1 MKAVI
6 MTMNYQMINILTESS
21 LQKDSGNIKGV
32 ANSLHK
38 ARNGLTITKEALKSS
53 VGTKVPLL
61 LNHKW
66 DTNPVGEVNIE
77 SLDDDG
83 LHYTGSIFQS
93 APDRALLL
101 EGIQNGVQSV
111 SVGLNVLKHDGPMI
125 TDAELL
131 ELSLTPVPA
140 DANATV
146 EAFQLNDNK
155 PNNNNKQQTE
165 NNNNNNQE
173 QPQKQQ
179 ATTTLTD
186 VVVAINNL
194 TSAVKALKSGN
205 NDQNQQS
212 DNNSD
217 QLKEALSKT
226 LSVYGNTFNYHDYRE
241 LKRLLKESEGNN

>member
-1 MKAVI
+1 
-6 MTMNYQMINILTESS
+6 MNYQMINIVTESS

-93 APDRALLL
+93 APDRDLLL

-140 DANATV
+140 DASATV
-146 EAFQLNDNK
+146 EAFTLNE
-155 PNNNNKQQTE
+155 NNNKNQPEQQP
-165 NNNNNNQE
+165 NVSL
-173 QPQKQQ
+173 K
-179 ATTTLTD
+179 D
-186 VVVAINNL
+186 VVDAINNL
-194 TSAVKALKSGN
+194 TSAVKSLKTTDN
-205 NDQNQQS
+205 NSNSQSS

-226 LSVYGNTFNYHDYRE
+226 LSVYGNTFSYHDYRE
-241 LKRLLKESEGNN
+241 IKNLLSKSEGEN

>member
-1 MKAVI
+1 MTEVI
-6 MTMNYQMINILTESS
+6 VTMHYKMINVLTESS

-38 ARNGLTITKEALKSS
+38 ARNGLTITKEALKSA

-83 LHYTGSIFQS
+83 LHYTGSIFKA
-93 APDRALLL
+93 APDRDLLL

-140 DANATV
+140 DENATV
-146 EAFQLNDNK
+146 EAFKLNNNDDNK
-155 PNNNNKQQTE
+155 
-165 NNNNNNQE
+165 QE

-179 ATTTLTD
+179 TTTTLTD
-186 VVVAINNL
+186 VVNAINDL
-194 TSAVKALKSGN
+194 TSAVKSLKTTDN
-205 NDQNQQS
+205 NNSQS
-212 DNNSD
+212 TDSNSD

-226 LSVYGNTFNYHDYRE
+226 LSVYGNTFSYHDYRE
-241 LKRLLKESEGNN
+241 IKNLLNKSEGEN

>member
-1 MKAVI
+1 
-6 MTMNYQMINILTESS
+6 MINILTESS
-21 LQKDSGNIKGV
+21 LQKDSGRIKGV

-66 DTNPVGEVNIE
+66 DTNPVGDVNIE

-93 APDRALLL
+93 APDRDLLL

-111 SVGLNVLKHDGPMI
+111 SVGLNVLKHDGPMV

-146 EAFQLNDNK
+146 EAFTLNNNNDNK
-155 PNNNNKQQTE
+155 QTE

-179 ATTTLTD
+179 AASTLTD
-186 VVVAINNL
+186 VVNAINEL
-194 TSAVKALKSGN
+194 TSAVKSLKTTDN
-205 NDQNQQS
+205 NNSQS
-212 DNNSD
+212 PDNNSD

-226 LSVYGNTFNYHDYRE
+226 LSVYGNTFNYHDYRK
-241 LKRLLKESEGNN
+241 LKHLLKESEGNN

>member
-1 MKAVI
+1 
-6 MTMNYQMINILTESS
+6 MNYKMINVVTESS

-38 ARNGLTITKEALKSS
+38 ARNGLTITKEALKSA

-77 SLDDDG
+77 SLDNEG

-155 PNNNNKQQTE
+155 SNDKNQQSEEKQQPSTSL
-165 NNNNNNQE
+165 N
-173 QPQKQQ
+173 
-179 ATTTLTD
+179 D
-186 VVVAINNL
+186 VVNAINDL
-194 TSAVKALKSGN
+194 TSAVKSLKTTDNSN
-205 NDQNQQS
+205 SQS
-212 DNNSD
+212 TDSNSD
-217 QLKEALSKT
+217 QLKEALTKT
-226 LSVYGNTFNYHDYRE
+226 LSVYGNTFNYHDYRQ
-241 LKRLLKESEGNN
+241 LKHLLKESEGNN

>member
-1 MKAVI
+1 MTGVI
-6 MTMNYQMINILTESS
+6 LTMNYKMINILTESS
-21 LQKDSGNIKGV
+21 LQKDSGRIKGV

-93 APDRALLL
+93 APDRDLLL

-146 EAFQLNDNK
+146 EAFKLNNNNDNK
-155 PNNNNKQQTE
+155 QTE
-165 NNNNNNQE
+165 NNNNNQE

-179 ATTTLTD
+179 VTTTLTD
-186 VVVAINNL
+186 VVEAINNL
-194 TSAVKALKSGN
+194 TSAVKGLKSDN
-205 NDQNQQS
+205 SEQKPQS

-226 LSVYGNTFNYHDYRE
+226 LSVYGNTFSYHDYRE
-241 LKRLLKESEGNN
+241 IKNLLNKSEGEN

>member
-1 MKAVI
+1 
-6 MTMNYQMINILTESS
+6 MNYKMINILTESS
-21 LQKDSGNIKGV
+21 LQKDSGRIKGV

-38 ARNGLTITKEALKSS
+38 ARNGLTITKEALNSA
-53 VGTKVPLL
+53 VGKKVPLL

-77 SLDDDG
+77 SLDDNG

-93 APDRALLL
+93 APDRDLLL

-146 EAFQLNDNK
+146 EAFKLNNNDNK
-155 PNNNNKQQTE
+155 QTE
-165 NNNNNNQE
+165 NNNNNQE

-186 VVVAINNL
+186 VVNAINNL
-194 TSAVKALKSGN
+194 TSAVKALKSDN
-205 NDQNQQS
+205 SEQKQQS

-241 LKRLLKESEGNN
+241 IKNLLNKSEGEN

>member
-1 MKAVI
+1 
-6 MTMNYQMINILTESS
+6 MNYKMINVLTESS

-32 ANSLHK
+32 ANSLQK

-93 APDRALLL
+93 APDRDLLL

-111 SVGLNVLKHDGPMI
+111 SVGLNVLKHNGPMI

-146 EAFQLNDNK
+146 EAFKLNNNDNK
-155 PNNNNKQQTE
+155 QTE
-165 NNNNNNQE
+165 NNNNNQE

-179 ATTTLTD
+179 TTTTLTD
-186 VVVAINNL
+186 VVNAINNL
-194 TSAVKALKSGN
+194 TSAVKSLKTT
-205 NDQNQQS
+205 
-212 DNNSD
+212 DNNSQSTDNTSD

-226 LSVYGNTFNYHDYRE
+226 LSVYGNTFSYHDYRE
-241 LKRLLKESEGNN
+241 IKNLLNKSEGEN

>member
-1 MKAVI
+1 MTGVI
-6 MTMNYQMINILTESS
+6 LTMNYKMINIVTESS

-146 EAFQLNDNK
+146 EAFTLNNNDNK
-155 PNNNNKQQTE
+155 QTE
-165 NNNNNNQE
+165 NNNNQE
-173 QPQKQQ
+173 QPQKQE
-179 ATTTLTD
+179 TTATLTD
-186 VVVAINNL
+186 VVNAINNL
-194 TSAVKALKSGN
+194 TSAVKGLKSDN
-205 NDQNQQS
+205 SEQKPQS

-226 LSVYGNTFNYHDYRE
+226 LSVYGNTFSYHDYRE
-241 LKRLLKESEGNN
+241 LKNLLNKSEGEN

>member
-1 MKAVI
+1 
-6 MTMNYQMINILTESS
+6 MINILTESS
-21 LQKDSGNIKGV
+21 LQKDSGHIKGV

-38 ARNGLTITKEALKSS
+38 ARNGLTITKEALTSA
-53 VGTKVPLL
+53 VGKKVPLL

-93 APDRALLL
+93 APDRALLM

-146 EAFQLNDNK
+146 EAFKLNNNDNK
-155 PNNNNKQQTE
+155 QTE
-165 NNNNNNQE
+165 NNNNNNNQE

-179 ATTTLTD
+179 VTTTLTD
-186 VVVAINNL
+186 VVDAINNL
-194 TSAVKALKSGN
+194 TSAVKALKTTDN
-205 NDQNQQS
+205 NNSQS
-212 DNNSD
+212 SDTNSD
-217 QLKEALSKT
+217 QLKETLSKT
-226 LSVYGNTFNYHDYRE
+226 LSVYGNTFSYHDYRE
-241 LKRLLKESEGNN
+241 IKNLLNKSEGEN

>member
-1 MKAVI
+1 MI
-6 MTMNYQMINILTESS
+6 LTMNYQMINIVTESS

-53 VGTKVPLL
+53 VGKKVPLL

-111 SVGLNVLKHDGPMI
+111 SVGLNVLKHEGPMI

-146 EAFQLNDNK
+146 EAFTLNENQSEQPSVNLND
-155 PNNNNKQQTE
+155 
-165 NNNNNNQE
+165 
-173 QPQKQQ
+173 
-179 ATTTLTD
+179 
-186 VVVAINNL
+186 VVDAINNL
-194 TSAVKALKSGN
+194 TSAVKALKS
-205 NDQNQQS
+205 NDSDQKQQP

-241 LKRLLKESEGNN
+241 LKHLLKESEGNN

>member
-1 MKAVI
+1 
-6 MTMNYQMINILTESS
+6 MNYKMINIVTESS

-32 ANSLHK
+32 ANSLNK
-38 ARNGLTITKEALKSS
+38 ARNGLTITKEAFKSS

-93 APDRALLL
+93 APDRDLLL

-140 DANATV
+140 DASATV
-146 EAFQLNDNK
+146 EAFTLNDN
-155 PNNNNKQQTE
+155 NNK
-165 NNNNNNQE
+165 NQ
-173 QPQKQQ
+173 PSTNLN
-179 ATTTLTD
+179 A
-186 VVVAINNL
+186 VVEAINNL
-194 TSAVKALKSGN
+194 TSAVKALKSDN
-205 NDQNQQS
+205 SDQKQQP

-217 QLKEALSKT
+217 RLKEALSKT
-226 LSVYGNTFNYHDYRE
+226 LNDYGNTFNYHDYRQ
-241 LKRLLKESEGNN
+241 LKQLLKESEGNN

>member
-1 MKAVI
+1 
-6 MTMNYQMINILTESS
+6 MINIVTESS
-21 LQKDSGNIKGV
+21 LQKDSGHIKGV

-93 APDRALLL
+93 APDRDLLL

-146 EAFQLNDNK
+146 EAFQLNENQSDNK
-155 PNNNNKQQTE
+155 NQQSEEKQQPSA
-165 NNNNNNQE
+165 NLN
-173 QPQKQQ
+173 
-179 ATTTLTD
+179 D
-186 VVVAINNL
+186 VVNAINNL
-194 TSAVKALKSGN
+194 TSAVKALKSDN
-205 NDQNQQS
+205 SEQKQQS

-226 LSVYGNTFNYHDYRE
+226 LSVYGNTFNYHDYRQ
-241 LKRLLKESEGNN
+241 LKHLLKESEGNN

>member
-93 APDRALLL
+93 APDRDLLI

-146 EAFQLNDNK
+146 EAFKLNTNNDNK
-155 PNNNNKQQTE
+155 S
-165 NNNNNNQE
+165 NNNNQPE
-173 QPQKQQ
+173 QQPNVSLK
-179 ATTTLTD
+179 D
-186 VVVAINNL
+186 VVDAINNL

-226 LSVYGNTFNYHDYRE
+226 LSVYGNTFSYHDYRE
-241 LKRLLKESEGNN
+241 IKNLLNKSEGEN

>member
-1 MKAVI
+1 
-6 MTMNYQMINILTESS
+6 MINIVTESS

-146 EAFQLNDNK
+146 EAFKLNNNNDNK
-155 PNNNNKQQTE
+155 QTE

-186 VVVAINNL
+186 VVNAINNL
-194 TSAVKALKSGN
+194 TSAVKSLKTIDN
-205 NDQNQQS
+205 NSNSQS
-212 DNNSD
+212 PDNNSD

-226 LSVYGNTFNYHDYRE
+226 LSVYGNTFSYHDYRE
-241 LKRLLKESEGNN
+241 IKNLLNKSEGEN

>member
-1 MKAVI
+1 
-6 MTMNYQMINILTESS
+6 MINIVTESS

-53 VGTKVPLL
+53 VGKKVPLL

-83 LHYTGSIFQS
+83 LHYTGSIFKS
-93 APDRALLL
+93 APDRDLLL

-140 DANATV
+140 DANASV
-146 EAFQLNDNK
+146 EAFKL
-155 PNNNNKQQTE
+155 NNNNENKQTE

-173 QPQKQQ
+173 QPQKQE
-179 ATTTLTD
+179 TTATLTD
-186 VVVAINNL
+186 IVNAINNL
-194 TSAVKALKSGN
+194 TSAVKGLK
-205 NDQNQQS
+205 NDNDEQKQQS

-217 QLKEALSKT
+217 QLKEALTKT

-241 LKRLLKESEGNN
+241 LKHLLKESEGNN

>member
-1 MKAVI
+1 
-6 MTMNYQMINILTESS
+6 MINVLTESS

-32 ANSLHK
+32 ANSLQK
-38 ARNGLTITKEALKSS
+38 ARNGLTITKEAIQKA

-66 DTNPVGEVNIE
+66 DTNPIGEVNIE
-77 SLDDDG
+77 SIDDDG
-83 LHYTGSIFQS
+83 LHYTGSIFKA
-93 APDRALLL
+93 APDRDLLL
-101 EGIQNGVQSV
+101 EGIQTGVQSV
-111 SVGLNVLKHDGPMI
+111 SVGLRVLKHEGTKI

-146 EAFQLNDNK
+146 EAFKLNTNNDNK
-155 PNNNNKQQTE
+155 QTE

-173 QPQKQQ
+173 QQT
-179 ATTTLTD
+179 TTTLTD
-186 VVVAINNL
+186 VVNAINDL
-194 TSAVKALKSGN
+194 TSAVKSLKTNDN
-205 NDQNQQS
+205 NSNSQSS

-241 LKRLLKESEGNN
+241 IKNLLNKSEGEN

>member
-93 APDRALLL
+93 APDRDLLI

-146 EAFQLNDNK
+146 EAFKLNNNNDNK
-155 PNNNNKQQTE
+155 QTE
-165 NNNNNNQE
+165 NNNTNNQE
-173 QPQKQQ
+173 QP
-179 ATTTLTD
+179 TTTLTD
-186 VVVAINNL
+186 VVNAINNL
-194 TSAVKALKSGN
+194 TSAVKSLKTTDN
-205 NDQNQQS
+205 NNSQS
-212 DNNSD
+212 TDSNSD

-226 LSVYGNTFNYHDYRE
+226 LSVYGNTFSYHDYRQ
-241 LKRLLKESEGNN
+241 LKHLLKESEGNN

>member
-1 MKAVI
+1 MI
-6 MTMNYQMINILTESS
+6 LTMNYQMINLVTESS

-32 ANSLHK
+32 ANSLQK
-38 ARNGLTITKEALKSS
+38 ARNGLTITKEALKSA

-146 EAFQLNDNK
+146 EAFKLNENEQQQPNDDKQQPSTNLND
-155 PNNNNKQQTE
+155 
-165 NNNNNNQE
+165 
-173 QPQKQQ
+173 
-179 ATTTLTD
+179 
-186 VVVAINNL
+186 VVNAINNL
-194 TSAVKALKSGN
+194 TSAVKALNSDNSEQK
-205 NDQNQQS
+205 QQS
-212 DNNSD
+212 DNNSE
-217 QLKEALSKT
+217 QLKEALTKT

-241 LKRLLKESEGNN
+241 LKHLLKESEGNN

>member
-1 MKAVI
+1 
-6 MTMNYQMINILTESS
+6 MINIVTESS

-155 PNNNNKQQTE
+155 S
-165 NNNNNNQE
+165 NNNNNNNNNNKPE
-173 QPQKQQ
+173 QQPS
-179 ATTTLTD
+179 ANLND
-186 VVVAINNL
+186 VVEAINNL
-194 TSAVKALKSGN
+194 TSAVKALKSN
-205 NDQNQQS
+205 NSDQKQQS

-226 LSVYGNTFNYHDYRE
+226 LSAYGNTFDYHDYRQ
-241 LKRLLKESEGNN
+241 LKQLLKESEGNN

>member
-1 MKAVI
+1 
-6 MTMNYQMINILTESS
+6 MINIVTESS

-155 PNNNNKQQTE
+155 S
-165 NNNNNNQE
+165 NNNNNNQSE
-173 QPQKQQ
+173 QQPNVSLK
-179 ATTTLTD
+179 D
-186 VVVAINNL
+186 VVDAINNL
-194 TSAVKALKSGN
+194 TSAVKSLKTTDN
-205 NDQNQQS
+205 NSNSQSS

-226 LSVYGNTFNYHDYRE
+226 LSVYGNTFSYHDYRE
-241 LKRLLKESEGNN
+241 IKNLLNKSEGEN

>member
-6 MTMNYQMINILTESS
+6 MTMNYKMINIVTESS

-32 ANSLHK
+32 ANSLQK
-38 ARNGLTITKEALKSS
+38 ARNGLTITKEAIQKS

-66 DTNPVGEVNIE
+66 DTNPIGEVNIE
-77 SLDDDG
+77 SIDDDG
-83 LHYTGSIFQS
+83 LHYTGSIFKAAS
-93 APDRALLL
+93 DRDLLL
-101 EGIQNGVQSV
+101 EGIQTGVQSV
-111 SVGLNVLKHDGPMI
+111 SVGLRVLKHEGTKI

-146 EAFQLNDNK
+146 EAFKLNNNDDNK
-155 PNNNNKQQTE
+155 QTE
-165 NNNNNNQE
+165 NDNQ
-173 QPQKQQ
+173 
-179 ATTTLTD
+179 TTNTLTD
-186 VVVAINNL
+186 VVNAINDL
-194 TSAVKALKSGN
+194 TSAVKSLKTTDN
-205 NDQNQQS
+205 NSQSS

-226 LSVYGNTFNYHDYRE
+226 LSVYGNTFSYHDYRE
-241 LKRLLKESEGNN
+241 IKNLLNKSEGEN

>member
-1 MKAVI
+1 MTGVI
-6 MTMNYQMINILTESS
+6 LTMNYQMINILTESS
-21 LQKDSGNIKGV
+21 LQKDSGHIKGV

-38 ARNGLTITKEALKSS
+38 ARNGLTIAKEALKSS

-93 APDRALLL
+93 APDRDLIL

-146 EAFQLNDNK
+146 EAFKLNNNDNK
-155 PNNNNKQQTE
+155 QTE
-165 NNNNNNQE
+165 NNNNNQE
-173 QPQKQQ
+173 QQ

-186 VVVAINNL
+186 VVNAINNL
-194 TSAVKALKSGN
+194 TSAVKSLKTTDN
-205 NDQNQQS
+205 NSQS
-212 DNNSD
+212 SDSNSD

-226 LSVYGNTFNYHDYRE
+226 LSVYGNTFSYHDYRE
-241 LKRLLKESEGNN
+241 IKNLLNKSEGEN

>member
-1 MKAVI
+1 
-6 MTMNYQMINILTESS
+6 MINIVTESN

-38 ARNGLTITKEALKSS
+38 ARNGLTITKEALKSAI
-53 VGTKVPLL
+53 GTKVPLL

-93 APDRALLL
+93 APDRDLLL

-140 DANATV
+140 DASATV
-146 EAFQLNDNK
+146 EAFTLNDN
-155 PNNNNKQQTE
+155 
-165 NNNNNNQE
+165 NNNNNNQSE
-173 QPQKQQ
+173 QQPS
-179 ATTTLTD
+179 TNLTD
-186 VVVAINNL
+186 VVLAINNL
-194 TSAVKALKSGN
+194 TSAVKALKSDN
-205 NDQNQQS
+205 SDQKQQS

-217 QLKEALSKT
+217 QLKEALTKT
-226 LSVYGNTFNYHDYRE
+226 LSVYGNTFNYHDYRQ
-241 LKRLLKESEGNN
+241 LKHLLKESEGNK

>member
-1 MKAVI
+1 
-6 MTMNYQMINILTESS
+6 MINIVTESS

-53 VGTKVPLL
+53 VGKKVPLL

-66 DTNPVGEVNIE
+66 DSNPVGEINIE
-77 SLDDDG
+77 LLDDDG

-146 EAFQLNDNK
+146 EAFKLNENQPNDKNQSEQPNTDLND
-155 PNNNNKQQTE
+155 
-165 NNNNNNQE
+165 
-173 QPQKQQ
+173 
-179 ATTTLTD
+179 
-186 VVVAINNL
+186 VVEAINNL
-194 TSAVKALKSGN
+194 TSAVKALK
-205 NDQNQQS
+205 

-217 QLKEALSKT
+217 QKSQSDTNSDKLKEALTKT

-241 LKRLLKESEGNN
+241 LKHLLKESEGNN

>member
-66 DTNPVGEVNIE
+66 DTNPVGEINIE

-146 EAFQLNDNK
+146 EAFKLNENEQQQPNDDKQQPSTNLND
-155 PNNNNKQQTE
+155 
-165 NNNNNNQE
+165 
-173 QPQKQQ
+173 
-179 ATTTLTD
+179 
-186 VVVAINNL
+186 VVNAINNL
-194 TSAVKALKSGN
+194 TSAVKALNSDNSEQK
-205 NDQNQQS
+205 QQS
-212 DNNSD
+212 DNNSE

-241 LKRLLKESEGNN
+241 LKHLLKESEGNN

>member
-1 MKAVI
+1 
-6 MTMNYQMINILTESS
+6 MINIVTESS

-38 ARNGLTITKEALKSS
+38 ARNGLTITKEALKPS

-93 APDRALLL
+93 APDRDLLL

-140 DANATV
+140 DASATV
-146 EAFQLNDNK
+146 EAFTLNENQSNDKNQQSEEKQQSRTSLND
-155 PNNNNKQQTE
+155 
-165 NNNNNNQE
+165 
-173 QPQKQQ
+173 
-179 ATTTLTD
+179 
-186 VVVAINNL
+186 VVNAINNL
-194 TSAVKALKSGN
+194 TSAVKSLKTTDN
-205 NDQNQQS
+205 NSNSQSS

-226 LSVYGNTFNYHDYRE
+226 LSVYGNTFSYHDYRE
-241 LKRLLKESEGNN
+241 IKNLLSKSEGEN

>member
-1 MKAVI
+1 
-6 MTMNYQMINILTESS
+6 MINIVTESV

-32 ANSLHK
+32 ANSLQK
-38 ARNGLTITKEALKSS
+38 SRNGLIIAKEALKSA

-83 LHYTGSIFQS
+83 LHYTGSVFQS

-111 SVGLNVLKHDGPMI
+111 SVGLNVLKHEGPMI

-146 EAFQLNDNK
+146 EAFTLNENQSNDEN
-155 PNNNNKQQTE
+155 QQQSTS
-165 NNNNNNQE
+165 
-173 QPQKQQ
+173 
-179 ATTTLTD
+179 LTD
-186 VVVAINNL
+186 VVNAINNL
-194 TSAVKALKSGN
+194 TSAVKALKSN
-205 NDQNQQS
+205 NSEQNQQS
-212 DNNSD
+212 DNNSE

-226 LSVYGNTFNYHDYRE
+226 LTVYGNTFNYHDYRQ

>member
-1 MKAVI
+1 
-6 MTMNYQMINILTESS
+6 MINIVTESS

-66 DTNPVGEVNIE
+66 DTNPVGEINIE

-146 EAFQLNDNK
+146 EAFKLNI
-155 PNNNNKQQTE
+155 NNNNQQTE
-165 NNNNNNQE
+165 NNNNN
-173 QPQKQQ
+173 QKQQ
-179 ATTTLTD
+179 EQQTTITLTD
-186 VVVAINNL
+186 VVESINKL
-194 TSAVKALKSGN
+194 TSAVKSLKTTDN
-205 NDQNQQS
+205 NSNSQSS
-212 DNNSD
+212 DNHSD
-217 QLKEALSKT
+217 QLKEALTKT

-241 LKRLLKESEGNN
+241 LKHLLKESEGNN

>member
-1 MKAVI
+1 ML
-6 MTMNYQMINILTESS
+6 NIVTESS

-38 ARNGLTITKEALKSS
+38 ARNGLTITKEALKSA
-53 VGTKVPLL
+53 VGKKVPLL

-93 APDRALLL
+93 APDRDLLL

-111 SVGLNVLKHDGPMI
+111 SVGLNVLKHNGPMI

-146 EAFQLNDNK
+146 EAFTLNENQPNDKNQPEQQPNASLND
-155 PNNNNKQQTE
+155 
-165 NNNNNNQE
+165 
-173 QPQKQQ
+173 
-179 ATTTLTD
+179 
-186 VVVAINNL
+186 VVNAINNL
-194 TSAVKALKSGN
+194 TSAVKTLKGN
-205 NDQNQQS
+205 NSDQKQQS
-212 DNNSD
+212 DNTSD

-226 LSVYGNTFNYHDYRE
+226 LSVYGNTFSYHDYRE
-241 LKRLLKESEGNN
+241 IKNLLNKSEGEN

>member
-146 EAFQLNDNK
+146 EAFKLNT
-155 PNNNNKQQTE
+155 NNEN

-179 ATTTLTD
+179 TTTTLTD
-186 VVVAINNL
+186 VVNAINNL
-194 TSAVKALKSGN
+194 TSAVKALNSDN
-205 NDQNQQS
+205 SEQNKQS
-212 DNNSD
+212 DNNSE
-217 QLKEALSKT
+217 QLKEALTKT
-226 LSVYGNTFNYHDYRE
+226 LSVYGNTFNYHDYRQ
-241 LKRLLKESEGNN
+241 LKHLLKESEGNN

>member
-1 MKAVI
+1 
-6 MTMNYQMINILTESS
+6 MTMNYKMINILTESS

-38 ARNGLTITKEALKSS
+38 ARNGLTITKEAIQKA

-66 DTNPVGEVNIE
+66 DTNPIGEVHIE
-77 SLDDDG
+77 SIDEDG
-83 LHYTGSIFQS
+83 LHYTGSIFKA
-93 APDRALLL
+93 APDRDLLL
-101 EGIQNGVQSV
+101 EGIQTGVQSV
-111 SVGLNVLKHDGPMI
+111 SVGLRVLKHEGTKI

-146 EAFQLNDNK
+146 EAFKLNNNDDNK
-155 PNNNNKQQTE
+155 QTE
-165 NNNNNNQE
+165 NDNQE
-173 QPQKQQ
+173 QQ

-186 VVVAINNL
+186 VVNAINDL
-194 TSAVKALKSGN
+194 TSAVKSLKT
-205 NDQNQQS
+205 NDNDSQSS

-226 LSVYGNTFNYHDYRE
+226 LSVYGNTFSYHDYRE
-241 LKRLLKESEGNN
+241 IKNLLNKSEGEN

>member
-1 MKAVI
+1 MI
-6 MTMNYQMINILTESS
+6 LTMNYKMINILTESS

-140 DANATV
+140 DASATV
-146 EAFQLNDNK
+146 EAFQLNDTK
-155 PNNNNKQQTE
+155 S
-165 NNNNNNQE
+165 NNNNNNQSE
-173 QPQKQQ
+173 QQPS
-179 ATTTLTD
+179 TNLTD
-186 VVVAINNL
+186 VVEAINNL
-194 TSAVKALKSGN
+194 TSAVKALKSDN
-205 NDQNQQS
+205 SDQKQQP
-212 DNNSD
+212 DNKSD

-226 LSVYGNTFNYHDYRE
+226 LNNYGNTFNYHDYRQ
-241 LKRLLKESEGNN
+241 LKQLLKESEGNN

>member
-1 MKAVI
+1 
-6 MTMNYQMINILTESS
+6 MINILTESS

-38 ARNGLTITKEALKSS
+38 ARNGLTITKEALTSS

-140 DANATV
+140 DASATV
-146 EAFQLNDNK
+146 EAFKLNTNNDNK
-155 PNNNNKQQTE
+155 QTE

-173 QPQKQQ
+173 QPQQSG
-179 ATTTLTD
+179 ASLND
-186 VVVAINNL
+186 VVDAINNL
-194 TSAVKALKSGN
+194 TSAIKALKSDN
-205 NDQNQQS
+205 SDQKQQP

-217 QLKEALSKT
+217 QLKEALTKT
-226 LSVYGNTFNYHDYRE
+226 LSAYGNTFNYHDYRQ
-241 LKRLLKESEGNN
+241 LKQLLKESEGNN

>member
-1 MKAVI
+1 
-6 MTMNYQMINILTESS
+6 MINVLTESS

-32 ANSLHK
+32 ANSLQK
-38 ARNGLTITKEALKSS
+38 ARNGLTITKEAIQKS

-61 LNHKW
+61 LNHRW
-66 DTNPVGEVNIE
+66 DTNPIGEVNIE
-77 SLDDDG
+77 SIDDDG
-83 LHYTGSIFQS
+83 LHYTGSIFKA
-93 APDRALLL
+93 APERDLLL
-101 EGIQNGVQSV
+101 EGIQTGVQSV
-111 SVGLNVLKHDGPMI
+111 SVGLRVLKHEGTKI

-146 EAFQLNDNK
+146 EAFKLNNNNDNK
-155 PNNNNKQQTE
+155 QTE

-179 ATTTLTD
+179 TTATLTD
-186 VVVAINNL
+186 VVNAINNL
-194 TSAVKALKSGN
+194 TSAVKSLKTTDN
-205 NDQNQQS
+205 NNSQS
-212 DNNSD
+212 TDSNSD

-241 LKRLLKESEGNN
+241 LKHLLKESEGNN

>member
-1 MKAVI
+1 
-6 MTMNYQMINILTESS
+6 MNYKMINILTESS

-32 ANSLHK
+32 ANSLQK
-38 ARNGLTITKEALKSS
+38 ARNGLTITKEAIQKA

-93 APDRALLL
+93 APDRDLLL

-146 EAFQLNDNK
+146 EAFKLNNNDNK
-155 PNNNNKQQTE
+155 QTE

-179 ATTTLTD
+179 VTTTLTD
-186 VVVAINNL
+186 VVDAINNL
-194 TSAVKALKSGN
+194 TSAVKSLKTTDN
-205 NDQNQQS
+205 NNSQS
-212 DNNSD
+212 PDNNSD

-226 LSVYGNTFNYHDYRE
+226 LSVYGNTFSYHDYRE
-241 LKRLLKESEGNN
+241 IKNLLNKSEGEN